1 MYKILSKILGNRL
14 RRVISSLIS
23 EEQYAFV
30 HNRQILDG
38 ALIANEVVDD
48 VIRRKKSG
56 FIFKVDYEKTY
67 DSVN

>member
-23 EEQYAFV
+23 EEQSTFV

-38 ALIANEVVDD
+38 ALIANDVVYD

-56 FIFKVDYEKTY
+56 FIFKVDYEKAY

>member
-1 MYKILSKILGNRL
+1 MYKILSKILGNHL

-23 EEQYAFV
+23 EEQSAFV

-38 ALIANEVVDD
+38 ALIANEVVYD
-48 VIRRKKSG
+48 VIRRKKSC
-56 FIFKVDYEKTY
+56 FIFKVDYEKAY